1 MRRKFNSYDSEN
13 QKQLPTASM
22 FQFYIGCFKVM
33 LKYA

>member
-22 FQFYIGCFKVM
+22 FQFYTGCFKVM